1 MTGRNAAAA
10 LEMEQWMVGTL
21 VQRIIN
27 YFLEIFFKEK
37 QIRNSGI
44 NETLGQL

>member
-1 MTGRNAAAA
+1 MIGRNAAAA
-10 LEMEQWMVGTL
+10 LETEQRMVGTL

-27 YFLEIFFKEK
+27 YFLEIIFKEK